1 MKRWQ
6 EMTDE
11 EFSNA
16 IRTMVAGMAKYKPKF
31 SKKKPPIKS
40 I

>member
-1 MKRWQ
+1 MKLWQ

-16 IRTMVAGMAKYKPKF
+16 IRAMVAGLANYKPKF
-31 SKKKPPIKS
+31 SKKKPPIK
-40 I
+40 II